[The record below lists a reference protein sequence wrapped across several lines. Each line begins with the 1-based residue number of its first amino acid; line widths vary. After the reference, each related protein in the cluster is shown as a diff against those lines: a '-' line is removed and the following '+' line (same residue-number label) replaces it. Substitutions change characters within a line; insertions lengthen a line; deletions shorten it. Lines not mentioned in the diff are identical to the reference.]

1 MHVTLQVKMSA
12 EISHDQSSAT
22 DKTVT
27 LDHEKQVFQHNK
39 VDAALE
45 FLNHESGT
53 VTEVDEKALVRKI
66 DWRIVPLMC
75 KCSYTRKHKK
85 VG

>member
-1 MHVTLQVKMSA
+1 MSA
-12 EISHDQSSAT
+12 EITHDQSSTT

-27 LDHEKQVFQHNK
+27 MDHEKQVFQHNK

-75 KCSYTRKHKK
+75 KRSYTPKQEEN
-85 VG
+85 G

>member
-1 MHVTLQVKMSA
+1 MAT
-12 EISHDQSSAT
+12 EISHDQSSAM

-27 LDHEKQVFQHNK
+27 LDHEKQALRHDK

-45 FLNHESGT
+45 FLDNQDGT

-75 KCSYTRKHKK
+75 KCPNRSQL
-85 VG
+85 

>member
-1 MHVTLQVKMSA
+1 MAA
-12 EISHDQSSAT
+12 EISHDQSSTT

-27 LDHEKQVFQHNK
+27 LDHEKQALRLDK

-45 FLNHESGT
+45 FLNNENGT

-75 KCSYTRKHKK
+75 ACPNTPDHEDIHCAD
-85 VG
+85 